1 MDAFSEF
8 ERARWQAVAAPYHDY
23 FGGLTSQSI
32 GPLLDAVRA
41 VRGTRLL
48 DVASG
53 PGYVAAAASRRGV
66 DATGVDFSSEMVD
79 QARRL
84 HAGVDFREGDAHALP
99 FPDAGFDAV
108 VIAYGML
115 HFSQPERALAEARRV
130 LRPGGRVAFSVW
142 APPER

>member
-41 VRGTRLL
+41 ARGTRLL

-53 PGYVAAAASRRGV
+53 PGYVAAAAARRGGGVAARRRRDGGGFLLRDGGPGAPAACGRRFPRRRRARAAVSRR
-66 DATGVDFSSEMVD
+66 
-79 QARRL
+79 RL
-84 HAGVDFREGDAHALP
+84 R
-99 FPDAGFDAV
+99 
-108 VIAYGML
+108 
-115 HFSQPERALAEARRV
+115 
-130 LRPGGRVAFSVW
+130 
-142 APPER
+142 